1 MVSGGA
7 LRTCECS
14 QARPIRFFNRLSWP
28 GPLTPPFNEEHV
40 GKLWSSMIIWLS
52 HGIWGVP
59 HFRTNPF
66 ETLFIDACK
75 SSPGTIPRSCLDCP
89 CPRSGSL
96 KQSWFGARTGQRNP
110 GQGAYVFVVVTLT
123 CKRHYVLFPLKTVSA
138 QIATKIQTSPT
149 RSLRLRFRRAEKD
162 PRAIW
167 HSWKLDPPA
176 GEVGLSQN
184 GVYRY
189 TRLYQGIPI
198 HSQLNM
204 DTLQ

>member
-1 MVSGGA
+1 MVSGRA

-28 GPLTPPFNEEHV
+28 GPFTPPFNEEHV
-40 GKLWSSMIIWLS
+40 GKLWSSKSSMIIWLS

-66 ETLFIDACK
+66 ETLFTDACK

-138 QIATKIQTSPT
+138 QIATKNSNISHQKSEAPIPQSRKRSKSNLAFLEAGSPSR
-149 RSLRLRFRRAEKD
+149 RSGFVPKWGI
-162 PRAIW
+162 PVYQAI
-167 HSWKLDPPA
+167 P
-176 GEVGLSQN
+176 
-184 GVYRY
+184 RY
-189 TRLYQGIPI
+189 T
-198 HSQLNM
+198 HA
-204 DTLQ
+204 